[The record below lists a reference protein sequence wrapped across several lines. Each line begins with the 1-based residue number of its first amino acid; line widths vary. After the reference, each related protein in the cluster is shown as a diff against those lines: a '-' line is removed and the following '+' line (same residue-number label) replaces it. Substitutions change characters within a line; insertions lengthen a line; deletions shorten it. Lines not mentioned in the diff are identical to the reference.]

1 MSKHRTR
8 LYRLVLL
15 VLVSAAV
22 LFTNAADTESR
33 RIKAMLL
40 TGQMNNYHDWQVTSA
55 RIEKLLE
62 DSGRV
67 TIPLPENFPTAGKV
81 SIQK

>member
-1 MSKHRTR
+1 
-8 LYRLVLL
+8 
-15 VLVSAAV
+15 
-22 LFTNAADTESR
+22 
-33 RIKAMLL
+33 MLL